1 MLPCDRRTEDGIRTV
16 RLQDKRIA
24 KNQNATGAIG
34 GHGHCCLSGLVE
46 ALKND
51 SSHPRGADIDMA
63 TATFRSS
70 RKERSSDRGRGF
82 FDRFLVRAGH
92 DVALDLRSEAW
103 ETNWWVG
110 TTLKENS
117 PALGF

>member
-1 MLPCDRRTEDGIRTV
+1 
-16 RLQDKRIA
+16 
-24 KNQNATGAIG
+24 
-34 GHGHCCLSGLVE
+34 
-46 ALKND
+46 
-51 SSHPRGADIDMA
+51 MA
-63 TATFRSS
+63 TATFRFS

-82 FDRFLVRAGH
+82 FDCFLVRAGH

-117 PALGF
+117 PALGFSTAYE

>member
-1 MLPCDRRTEDGIRTV
+1 
-16 RLQDKRIA
+16 
-24 KNQNATGAIG
+24 
-34 GHGHCCLSGLVE
+34 
-46 ALKND
+46 
-51 SSHPRGADIDMA
+51 MA

-110 TTLKENS
+110 TTSGCFGLGVLPRLRAVQFNSNFQPRRDAIVFGETGGEFAVLK
-117 PALGF
+117 